1 MRKISDR
8 SVSDDFINDPI
19 EEKKLQEEIRPAEQD
34 EADISLHVSE
44 RRERRERRRSGHGRD
59 RKSVV

>member
-19 EEKKLQEEIRPAEQD
+19 EEKKLLEEIRPAEQD

-44 RRERRERRRSGHGRD
+44 RRERMSEMWGGD
-59 RKSVV
+59 FED